1 MYKGRVVGFSSI
13 EAAQTFQKALQQ
25 FDDAQNNRRP
35 CSDAVNET
43 CPLSGKPVACD
54 SLALYR
60 DMHVGFC
67 NPTCRDS
74 FVAATTAFDRL
85 IAKNASVV
93 EAAAKKMR
101 VEANPSP
108 VLSTSS
114 EVSSSSNSNDE
125 SSTLGRCGWTS
136 NDPLLIAY
144 HDSEWGVPSYDDR
157 YLFEMLILEGAQ
169 AGLNWRTVLMKRENY
184 RRAFDN
190 FDIPRIAAYSEDKIA
205 SLLQDPGIIR
215 NRLKIN
221 AAIANAQATLIVQ
234 KEFGSLSQYLW
245 GFGNNTPINNSKRI
259 RRLSDVPVTSAVS
272 DALSADLKKRGFRFV
287 GSTIMYAFMQAVGMV
302 NDHEHACR
310 HK

>member
-1 MYKGRVVGFSSI
+1 MYKGRVVGFSSV

-35 CSDAVNET
+35 CCEAVNET
-43 CPLSGKPVACD
+43 CPLSGKPVASD

-60 DMHVGFC
+60 DMKVGFC
-67 NPTCRDS
+67 NPSCRDS

-85 IAKNASVV
+85 IAKNAAVA
-93 EAAAKKMR
+93 EAAAKR
-101 VEANPSP
+101 ARIEETPSP
-108 VLSTSS
+108 VITTSS
-114 EVSSSSNSNDE
+114 EVSSSSNEE
-125 SSTLGRCGWTS
+125 STSLGRCGWTS

-205 SLLQDPGIIR
+205 SLLQNPGIIR
-215 NRLKIN
+215 NRLKIS
-221 AAIANAQATLIVQ
+221 AAIANAQAALRVQ
-234 KEFGSLSQYLW
+234 EEFGSLSQYLW
-245 GFGNNTPINNSKRI
+245 GFVNNTPINNSVRI

-272 DALSADLKKRGFRFV
+272 DALSGDLKRRGFRFV

-302 NDHEHACR
+302 NDHEHTCR